1 MGTPFK
7 MSGPSLYSSPTKSI
21 AKIGLRVAKKVVKFA
36 KNTYQKSQGT
46 YVDDA
51 LKERTGYARK
61 KDLQNAI
68 NNRKS
73 STGSN

>member
-7 MSGPSLYSSPTKSI
+7 MSGPSLYSSPAKSVVKT
-21 AKIGLRVAKKVVKFA
+21 AYRVAKKVAKFA
-36 KNTYQKSQGT
+36 KNTYQKSKGT